1 MVRKG
6 KGGEPRWGSRVRGKR
21 QREGEVR
28 REEGKR
34 KVEER
39 REKEKGGWGRQ
50 PPPQPRWRRERQERK
65 QRERKGEE
73 EGKGKEKER
82 EKRRGKGDRKRGRRE
97 GIRASRRRGDRA
109 HGGGGTGVA
118 ARGKPLFLCFSVLC
132 LSFLFFFSVLPLM
145 LRLFFLFA
153 GKWPWIQQWKNL
165 GDWIQVGSSLAEES
179 HGREAT
185 ALCFPM
191 YLFYFDIFVHFY
203 AAVSLN

>member
-1 MVRKG
+1 M
-6 KGGEPRWGSRVRGKR
+6 RGKR

-39 REKEKGGWGRQ
+39 REKEKRGWGRQ
-50 PPPQPRWRRERQERK
+50 PPPQPRWRRERKEKK

-82 EKRRGKGDRKRGRRE
+82 EKRRRGKGDRKRGRRE

-109 HGGGGTGVA
+109 HGGGVTGVA

-132 LSFLFFFSVLPLM
+132 LSLSSFSSLFYLLCCGCFFFLQVNGHGFSSGRTLVIGFKLVAVWLRSHTDGKLQLSV
-145 LRLFFLFA
+145 FLC
-153 GKWPWIQQWKNL
+153 IYSIL
-165 GDWIQVGSSLAEES
+165 TL
-179 HGREAT
+179 
-185 ALCFPM
+185 
-191 YLFYFDIFVHFY
+191 FVHFY

>member
-1 MVRKG
+1 M
-6 KGGEPRWGSRVRGKR
+6 RGKR

-132 LSFLFFFSVLPLM
+132 LSLSSFSSLFYLLCCGCFFFLQVNGHGFSSGRTLVIGFKLVAVWLRSHTDGKLQLSV
-145 LRLFFLFA
+145 FLC
-153 GKWPWIQQWKNL
+153 IYSIL
-165 GDWIQVGSSLAEES
+165 TL
-179 HGREAT
+179 
-185 ALCFPM
+185 
-191 YLFYFDIFVHFY
+191 FVHFY